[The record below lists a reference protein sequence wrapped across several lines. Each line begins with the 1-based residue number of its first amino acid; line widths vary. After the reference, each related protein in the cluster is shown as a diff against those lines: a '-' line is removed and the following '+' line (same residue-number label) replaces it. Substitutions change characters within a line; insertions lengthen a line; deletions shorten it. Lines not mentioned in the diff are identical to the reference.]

1 MFSSVWKILKKP
13 CQKSETVAGQHFV
26 ECDNCET
33 DSAQYFC
40 KSCTGNLCENCKK
53 THETKRLTQ
62 DHVVVLLSKYK
73 SDPFVC
79 QNSKKGKCPCK
90 VKESLKHEREKI
102 ESHWVPFLEKMQEE
116 EESKKKLLS
125 DKVSDV
131 KTEIEEHFDQI
142 IVKITSRKEETI
154 RNFEEEKQNATNAI
168 DKTIL
173 EIKENT
179 RKFEDRKDEIRNILA
194 REDEDLQNSM
204 CMKIKEEKLTP
215 NRMSYEVEDFCP
227 GSLEN
232 NIVQQIF
239 GKPPAIHETVQ
250 HNWFVNWMFSKLEK
264 IEIKS
269 PI

>member
-1 MFSSVWKILKKP
+1 MKP
-13 CQKSETVAGQHFV
+13 K
-26 ECDNCET
+26 
-33 DSAQYFC
+33 
-40 KSCTGNLCENCKK
+40 
-53 THETKRLTQ
+53 
-62 DHVVVLLSKYK
+62 DHVVVLLSKCK

-79 QNSKKGKCPCK
+79 QNSKKGKCACK

-116 EESKKKLLS
+116 EEFKKTLLS

-173 EIKENT
+173 EIKGNT
-179 RKFEDRKDEIRNILA
+179 RKLEDRKDEIRNILA
-194 REDEDLQNSM
+194 REDEDLQKSM

-215 NRMSYEVEDFCP
+215 YRMSYEVEDFCP

-250 HNWFVNWMFSKLEK
+250 HNWYVQYGLTILRNLMTVTSIQFKQMLNVT
-264 IEIKS
+264 IYT
-269 PI
+269 